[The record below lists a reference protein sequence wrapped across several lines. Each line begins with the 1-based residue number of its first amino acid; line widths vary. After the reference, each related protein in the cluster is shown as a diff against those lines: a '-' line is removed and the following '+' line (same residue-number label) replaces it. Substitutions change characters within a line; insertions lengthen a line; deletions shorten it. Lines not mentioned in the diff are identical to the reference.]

1 MYDRRMESIAPWL
14 GHIAALGTALCWVF
28 TSLSF
33 AAAGRRIGS
42 AAVNLLRLF
51 VALSI
56 LWLVFR
62 IAFGYWMPNIDRT
75 GLCYLALS
83 GLIGLTIGDQLL
95 FTAFV
100 DIGPRLSTLLM
111 TFWSPV
117 AALLAWPM
125 LNEPLGPWAIL
136 GIAIT
141 LIGVIWVVIER
152 PEGSD
157 RRTTISIRTRPHY
170 VRGVLFGLGGAVC
183 QAAGFVLAKIGIGHT
198 RLDPALHIDP
208 WPATLIRMAFA
219 AASMTLVFAVW
230 RLIRPSRQIDAAMDI
245 SPELEHFA
253 QSRPK
258 PRSIWPF
265 ALLMVFTGAVFGPVL
280 GVWLSLV
287 ALDRTSA
294 GIAAT
299 IMTMTP
305 VFILP
310 FAAWL
315 EREHIS
321 WRAGLGATIAVAGVI
336 VLSVLGRPQDQ
347 GDAALS
353 PENLPALRQPQE
365 HRSP

>member
-1 MYDRRMESIAPWL
+1 MDAITPWL

-42 AAVNLLRLF
+42 ATVNLLRLF

-56 LWLVFR
+56 LWIVYRIVFNDW
-62 IAFGYWMPNIDRT
+62 FPDVDRV
-75 GLCYLALS
+75 GLIYLALS
-83 GLIGLTIGDQLL
+83 GLIGLTIGDQFL

-125 LNEPLGPWAIL
+125 LNEPLNIWAIV

-141 LIGVIWVVIER
+141 LSGVIWVVMER
-152 PEGSD
+152 PATKGPSGASSALD
-157 RRTTISIRTRPHY
+157 RPHF
-170 VRGVLFGLGGAVC
+170 VRGVLFGLGGAAC
-183 QAAGFVLAKIGIGHT
+183 QAVGFILAKIGIGHT
-198 RLDPALHIDP
+198 RLDPSQHMDP
-208 WPATLIRMAFA
+208 WPATLTRMAFA
-219 AASMTLVFAVW
+219 AAGMTLLYIFW
-230 RLIRPSRQIDAAMDI
+230 RIVRSRRAIDTAMEI
-245 SPELEHFA
+245 SPELEHLE

-258 PRSIWPF
+258 PKSIWPF
-265 ALLMVFTGAVFGPVL
+265 AMLMVFTGAVCGPVV

-299 IMTMTP
+299 LMTMTP

-310 FAAWL
+310 FAVWL
-315 EREHIS
+315 ERERIS
-321 WRAGLGATIAVAGVI
+321 WRAGIGAAIAVIGVST
-336 VLSVLGRPQDQ
+336 LSAFGRATPPVT
-347 GDAALS
+347 GDSAS
-353 PENLPALRQPQE
+353 ENLPEAREVLLDPAV
-365 HRSP
+365 SSD